1 MQKKKNDNFI
11 DKIVRKDYNNE
22 LEKVLEKKY
31 FNENVKSVL
40 LNMFYKIEIGYKD
53 YKKVKQDVET
63 KDELIQRIIQE
74 IKNNCET
81 IKLVQ
86 PNSEESKIIGN
97 KTFLVEKNKKRIICY
112 PIERKL
118 LYCIAKISKN
128 NEIIKENYFLINK
141 TLSNLLNVG
150 NNINTVEVMR
160 DFNGYSWTTI
170 PREIESIKHN
180 LIYQVLRILVGNEF
194 LNKWIYNKEY
204 IIDYLEIFEENI
216 TKNYGKVEG
225 TELIE
230 GLKQLSVLMD
240 VRYDKN
246 SKKEILKIKK
256 EIEQELNQ
264 LEDSRKFVQELTNKK
279 VDLTKKIKHIDE
291 TINNQKMLKQE
302 YQKRNESLP
311 LNEKIFSIRILSK
324 MLEEER
330 DTYIEE
336 IEKLN
341 NKLNPQKY
349 LSYRKNIETKEKY
362 LILLD
367 SENIDKE
374 IDKLIINMQ
383 KQFLK
388 FYELKLK
395 RAQTKQEIIDMIYEF
410 RYYCMIPYN
419 EEKTIDQVK
428 NLQKEIEKV
437 QRQLI
442 QKAGQLKV
450 INVFSKKE
458 ELNYKMVKNI
468 FHNRIINLEQV
479 CIKVTKENDQ
489 FYVQLF
495 DENVFEEKDSFGNI
509 NDISKKDLE
518 IRINKKVKIFL

>member
-11 DKIVRKDYNNE
+11 EKIVRKDYNNE

-31 FNENVKSVL
+31 FNENVKSIL

-63 KDELIQRIIQE
+63 KDELIQKIIEE

-97 KTFLVEKNKKRIICY
+97 RTFLVEKNKKRIICY

-128 NEIIKENYFLINK
+128 DKIIKDDYFLISK

-180 LIYQVLRILVGNEF
+180 LIYQMLRILVGNEF
-194 LNKWIYNKEY
+194 LNKWIYDDEN
-204 IIDYLEIFEENI
+204 IVDYLEIF
-216 TKNYGKVEG
+216 TKNMIQNYDKIEG

-246 SKKEILKIKK
+246 SKREILKIKK
-256 EIEQELNQ
+256 EIEKELYQ
-264 LEDSRKFVQELTNKK
+264 LEDSKKFVQELTNKK
-279 VDLTKKIKHIDE
+279 IELTKKIKNIDE
-291 TINNQKMLKQE
+291 TINNQQMLKEE
-302 YQKRNESLP
+302 YQKRNDALA
-311 LNEKIFSIRILSK
+311 LNNKIFSVRILAE

-330 DTYIEE
+330 DAYIEE

-349 LSYRKNIETKEKY
+349 LSYRKNLETKEKY
-362 LILLD
+362 LALLNA
-367 SENIDKE
+367 ENIDEE
-374 IDKLIINMQ
+374 IDRLIINIQ

-388 FYELKLK
+388 YYELKLQK
-395 RAQTKQEIIDMIYEF
+395 AQTKQEIIDMIYEF

-419 EEKTIDQVK
+419 QEKTIYQVK
-428 NLQKEIEKV
+428 DLQKIIEKV
-437 QRQLI
+437 QKQLI
-442 QKAGQLKV
+442 QKAGQLKA
-450 INVFSKKE
+450 INIFSKKE
-458 ELNYKMVKNI
+458 ELNYKMIKNI
-468 FHNRIINLEQV
+468 FHNRIINLEEI
-479 CIKVTKENDQ
+479 CIKVTKENEQ
-489 FYVQLF
+489 YYVQLF
-495 DENVFEEKDSFGNI
+495 DENVFEGKNSFGNI
-509 NDISKKDLE
+509 NTISKKDLE
-518 IRINKKVKIFL
+518 IRMNKKVKIFL